1 MVVLRLK
8 CCLVGD
14 CGVGKSAVSQCFTSE
29 GSHYPKQYALTT
41 SVQMEKKAVHVPETD
56 DSEIF
61 LFDSPGSQ
69 ALQEDTK
76 PFVRECRVVVSKILH
91 AFCRVFF
98 N

>member
-56 DSEIF
+56 DS
-61 LFDSPGSQ
+61 
-69 ALQEDTK
+69 
-76 PFVRECRVVVSKILH
+76 VVYKFNICIS
-91 AFCRVFF
+91 FF
-98 N
+98 GFF